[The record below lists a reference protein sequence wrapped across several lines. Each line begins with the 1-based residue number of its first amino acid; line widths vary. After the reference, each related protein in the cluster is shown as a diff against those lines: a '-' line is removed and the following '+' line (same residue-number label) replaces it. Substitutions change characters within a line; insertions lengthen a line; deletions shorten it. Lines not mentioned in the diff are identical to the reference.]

1 MDTLRRGRQTVD
13 TPQDGPYS
21 LASQRLGALP
31 IINHFLDRTRLDAA
45 LARWLG
51 EPGPRLKLAPAA
63 AIRLVVINLLVG
75 RAPLYGLAEWAA
87 SYSPELLGLPDADS
101 AALLNDDRAGRALT
115 ALFDADR
122 ASLLTGLIVGVIAE
136 FGVDTSEMHNDS
148 TSVSVHGDYREADG
162 GKCRGKPAA
171 AVTFGHSKDHRPDLK
186 QLVWILTVSAD
197 GAVPMAYR
205 LADGNTNDD
214 PTHVPTWDGL
224 VKALGKPDFL
234 YVADSKLCS
243 GEAMRHIDG
252 NKGRFVTVLP
262 RTRGEDKW
270 FRDWI
275 QGSQPQWEEAIRLPG
290 ERIGDPDRVWSVFA
304 SPVPSAEG
312 FRVVWVHSTVKA
324 ARDQHARRARI
335 EAGAAA
341 VEALNAKLAGPK
353 TRLKARAAVEQ
364 AAEAS
369 LADAGAARWLEATVT
384 ETAEDSFRQEKRG
397 RPGEGTR
404 YRRVTRTRFSVSWRC
419 RDDVVAY
426 DAASDGC
433 FPLISNDKDMT
444 DAQVLAAYRYQPNLE
459 RRHHLLKSVQDAD
472 PLWLRDPARI
482 EAIFCCQFLA
492 LLAAA
497 LIERQ
502 IRVAMRRAA
511 IDGIPLYPELRA
523 CQAPSA
529 ERIFAV
535 FADLTRHDLL
545 DRDGQLVQAFEPQLT
560 PLQQQILDLLGV
572 PATAYTAA
580 S

>member
-1 MDTLRRGRQTVD
+1 MD
-13 TPQDGPYS
+13 TPQDGPFE

-31 IINHFLDRTRLDAA
+31 VINHFLDRIGLEAA

-51 EPGPRLKLAPAA
+51 EPDPRLKLAPAA
-63 AIRLVVINLLVG
+63 AIRLLVINLLVG

-87 SYSPELLGLPDADS
+87 PYAPGLLGLPDAD
-101 AALLNDDRAGRALT
+101 AGRLNDDRVGRALV

-122 ASLLTGLIVGVIAE
+122 ASLLTDLIVGVIGE
-136 FGVDTSEMHNDS
+136 FGIDTGEMHNDS
-148 TSVSVHGDYREADG
+148 TSVTVHGQYEAADG
-162 GKCRGKPAA
+162 SPRRGKPTAA
-171 AVTFGHSKDHRPDLK
+171 AAFGHSKDHRPDLK

-197 GAVPMAYR
+197 GSVPIAYR
-205 LADGNTNDD
+205 LADGNTSDD
-214 PTHVPTWDGL
+214 PTHIPTWDGL
-224 VKALGKPDFL
+224 VKALGRSDFL

-243 GEAMRHIDG
+243 GQAMRHIDG
-252 NKGRFVTVLP
+252 NGGRFVTVLP

-275 QGSQPQWEEAIRLPG
+275 QSNSPQWAEAIRLPG
-290 ERIGDPDRVWSVFA
+290 ERLGDLDRVWATFA
-304 SPVPSAEG
+304 SPLPSAEG

-341 VEALNAKLAGPK
+341 IDELGTKLAGPK
-353 TRLKARAAVEQ
+353 TRLKTRAAVEQ
-364 AAEAS
+364 AAETA
-369 LADAGAARWLEATVT
+369 LAGAGAARWLEVAIGETV
-384 ETAEDSFRQEKRG
+384 EESYRQEKRG
-397 RPGEGTR
+397 RPGDGTR
-404 YRRVTRTRFSVSWRC
+404 YRRTTRTRFSVAWRA
-419 RDDVVAY
+419 RDDVIAY

-433 FPLISNDKDMT
+433 FPLITNDKTLT

-492 LLAAA
+492 LLAGA

-502 IRVAMRRAA
+502 IRAAMCDAA
-511 IDGIPLYPELRA
+511 TRDIPLYPELRA

-535 FADLTRHDLL
+535 FADLTRHELR

-560 PLQQQILDLLGV
+560 ALQQQILDLLGV
-572 PATAYTAA
+572 PATAYTTV